1 MEEDVKGLSDY
12 LEILSRRKKQF
23 IIPALLILLA
33 SIGLA
38 FGLPSIYRS
47 EATILIEQQEIPD
60 DLVRSTVTSFAGERI
75 QIISQRVMTTQN
87 LSRII
92 EEYGLYKDDRKSKS
106 MSILVEEMRE
116 RIDLEMISADVVDPR
131 SGRPTTAT
139 IAFKIA
145 FSGEEPRLTQKVT
158 NDLVS
163 LYLDENLKQR
173 TAHAVET
180 SSFLTEEADKLQ
192 GRVGDLEAK
201 LAEFK
206 ENNINTLP
214 NLQQLNIQLMER
226 AERDVKDKQQ
236 QIRTLEERRIY
247 LQSELA
253 QMNPTSRLYD
263 SDGSRVLSSADRLQ
277 ALESEYVSLSA
288 RYSSSHPDLIKME
301 KEIAALKKDTGAV
314 GNANEIRR
322 KLTDLKSEMAQ
333 LRDRYSSEHPDVK
346 NLQRSI
352 DSYESSLRAAQ
363 DNKRLSRRQEST
375 SEADNPAYIQLQAQL
390 KAANSELR
398 SLRDSLLE
406 VEAKLVDYEDRLL
419 KSPQVERKY
428 LDLTREY
435 ESTLAKYQEVK
446 AKQFQAELGESLER
460 ESKSERFSLIEP
472 PQLPEEPDKPNRI
485 AIFFLGFIFSL
496 AGGFG
501 TVAVAE
507 SMSAAIRSPKALM
520 AITNAPPMIVIPYI
534 EIAADR
540 SRRRYQ
546 LAGLAV
552 LSIIAAV
559 GVIVLLHNFFMPLD
573 VAWYVIQRRL
583 GFDV

>member
-1 MEEDVKGLSDY
+1 MEDDVKGLGDY
-12 LEILSRRKKQF
+12 LEILERRKKQF
-23 IIPALLILLA
+23 IVPALLILLA
-33 SIGLA
+33 SVGLA

-75 QIISQRVMTTQN
+75 QIISQRVMTTKN

-92 EEYGLYKDDRKSKS
+92 EEYGLYKDERKSES
-106 MSILVEEMRE
+106 MGVLVEEMRE
-116 RIDLEMISADVVDPR
+116 EIDLEMISADVVDPR

-139 IAFKIA
+139 IAFKVA
-145 FSGEEPRLTQKVT
+145 FSGEGARLVQKVT

-163 LYLDENLKQR
+163 LYLDENMKQR

-192 GRVGDLEAK
+192 GLINELEAK
-201 LAEFK
+201 LATFK

-226 AERDVKDKQQ
+226 AERDLKDKQQ
-236 QIRTLEERRIY
+236 QIRTLEERKIY

-253 QMNPTSRLYD
+253 QISPTSKLYG
-263 SDGSRVLSSADRLQ
+263 SDGSRVLSSEDRLQ
-277 ALESEYVSLSA
+277 ALQSEHVSLSA
-288 RYSSSHPDLIKME
+288 RYSSRHPDLIKIQ
-301 KEIAALKKDTGAV
+301 KEIAALKKETGAV
-314 GNANEIRR
+314 GNVNELRR
-322 KLTDLKSEMAQ
+322 KLIEMKSEMAV
-333 LRDRYSSEHPDVK
+333 LRDRYSAEHPDVK
-346 NLQRSI
+346 NLQRAI
-352 DSYESSLRAAQ
+352 ESNEDLLRASKDKKQ
-363 DNKRLSRRQEST
+363 LKRYKTT
-375 SEADNPAYIQLQAQL
+375 SADADNPAYIQLQAQL

-398 SLRDSLLE
+398 SLSVAVLE
-406 VEAKLVDYEDRLL
+406 IEEKLTDYEDRLL
-419 KSPQVERKY
+419 KSPQVEREY

-435 ESTLAKYQEVK
+435 ETTLAKYQDVK
-446 AKQFQAELGESLER
+446 AKQFQAELAESLER
-460 ESKSERFSLIEP
+460 ESKGERFSLIEP

-485 AIFFLGFIFSL
+485 AILFLGFVFSL

-501 TVAVAE
+501 TVAVGE
-507 SMSAAIRSPKALM
+507 SMSEAVRSPRALM
-520 AITNAPPMIVIPYI
+520 AITNTPPLIVIPYI

-546 LAGLAV
+546 LVAFFL
-552 LSIIAAV
+552 LSLTVAI
-559 GVIVLLHNFFMPLD
+559 GIVVMFHNFFMPLD

>member
-1 MEEDVKGLSDY
+1 MEEDVKGLGEY
-12 LEILSRRKKQF
+12 LEILDRRKKQF
-23 IIPALLILLA
+23 FVPALLILLA
-33 SIGLA
+33 SVGLA

-92 EEYGLYKDDRKSKS
+92 EEYGLYEDERRSKS
-106 MSILVEEMRE
+106 MSVLVEEMRE
-116 RIDLEMISADVVDPR
+116 QIDLEMISADVVDPR

-139 IAFKIA
+139 IAFKVA
-145 FSGEEPRLTQKVT
+145 FSGEGPRLTQKVA

-163 LYLDENLKQR
+163 LYLDENMKQR

-192 GRVGDLEAK
+192 QQISGLEAK

-226 AERDVKDKQQ
+226 TERDLKDKQQ

-253 QMNPTSRLYD
+253 QMNPTSKLYD
-263 SDGSRVLSSADRLQ
+263 SDGSRVLSSEDRLQ
-277 ALESEYVSLSA
+277 ALESQYISLSA
-288 RYSSSHPDLIKME
+288 RYSSNHPDLIKME
-301 KEIAALKKDTGAV
+301 KEIAALKKETGAV
-314 GNANEIRR
+314 GNVNEIRR
-322 KLTDLKSEMAQ
+322 KLTDMKSQMAV

-346 NLQRSI
+346 SLQRTI
-352 DSYESSLRAAQ
+352 DINEKLLREAKSS
-363 DNKRLSRRQEST
+363 KRPSRRQPGSG
-375 SEADNPAYIQLQAQL
+375 EADNPAYIQLQAQL
-390 KAANSELR
+390 KAANSELH
-398 SLRDSLLE
+398 SLHESVLE
-406 VEAKLVDYEDRLL
+406 IEAKLADYENRLL
-419 KSPQVERKY
+419 KSPQVEREY

-435 ESTLAKYQEVK
+435 ENSLAKYQEVK
-446 AKQFQAELGESLER
+446 AKQFQAELAESLER
-460 ESKSERFSLIEP
+460 ESKGERFSLIEP

-485 AIFFLGFIFSL
+485 AIFFLGFVFSL

-507 SMSAAIRSPKALM
+507 SMSEAIRSPKALM

-546 LAGLAV
+546 VAGLIVVAMIV
-552 LSIIAAV
+552 AV
-559 GVIVLLHNFFMPLD
+559 GVVVLFHNFFMPLD

>member
-1 MEEDVKGLSDY
+1 MEEDVKGLGEY
-12 LEILSRRKKQF
+12 LEILNRRKKQF
-23 IIPALLILLA
+23 FLPALLILLA

-75 QIISQRVMTTQN
+75 QIISQRVMTTRN

-92 EEYGLYKDDRKSKS
+92 EQYGLYEDERKSNS
-106 MSILVEEMRE
+106 MSVLVEEMRE
-116 RIDLEMISADVVDPR
+116 EIDLEMISADVVDPR

-139 IAFKIA
+139 IAFKVA
-145 FSGEEPRLTQKVT
+145 FSGEGPRLTQKVA

-163 LYLDENLKQR
+163 LYLDENMKQR

-192 GRVGDLEAK
+192 ELISGLEAK

-206 ENNINTLP
+206 ENNLNTLP

-226 AERDVKDKQQ
+226 AERDLKDKQQ

-253 QMNPTSRLYD
+253 QMNPTSKLYD

-277 ALESEYVSLSA
+277 ALESEYVGLAS

-314 GNANEIRR
+314 GNVNEIRR
-322 KLTDLKSEMAQ
+322 KLTDMKSEMAV
-333 LRDRYSSEHPDVK
+333 LRDRYSNEHPDVK
-346 NLQRSI
+346 NLQRKI
-352 DSYESSLRAAQ
+352 DNYENMLRASKGS
-363 DNKRLSRRQEST
+363 KRPKRHRAG
-375 SEADNPAYIQLQAQL
+375 SEGPDNPAYIQLQAQL

-398 SLRDSLLE
+398 SLRESILE
-406 VEAKLVDYEDRLL
+406 IEAKLADYENRLL
-419 KSPQVERKY
+419 KSPQVEREY

-435 ESTLAKYQEVK
+435 ENTLAKYQEVK
-446 AKQFQAELGESLER
+446 AKQFQAELAESLER
-460 ESKSERFSLIEP
+460 ESKGERFSLIEP

-485 AIFFLGFIFSL
+485 AIFFLGLVFSL

-507 SMSAAIRSPKALM
+507 SMSDAIRSPRALM
-520 AITNAPPMIVIPYI
+520 AITNTPPMIVIPYI

-546 LAGLAV
+546 LVGFALLSLIFAAGIV
-552 LSIIAAV
+552 
-559 GVIVLLHNFFMPLD
+559 VLLHNFFMPLD

>member
-1 MEEDVKGLSDY
+1 MEEDVKGLGDY
-12 LEILSRRKKQF
+12 LEILDRRKKQF
-23 IIPALLILLA
+23 IVPALLILLA
-33 SIGLA
+33 SVGLA

-75 QIISQRVMTTQN
+75 QIISQRVMTTKN

-92 EEYGLYKDDRKSKS
+92 EEYGLYEDERKSKS
-106 MSILVEEMRE
+106 MSVLVEEMRE
-116 RIDLEMISADVVDPR
+116 EIDLEMISADVVDPR

-139 IAFKIA
+139 IAFKVA
-145 FSGEEPRLTQKVT
+145 FSGEGPRLAQRVT

-163 LYLDENLKQR
+163 LYLDENMKQR

-180 SSFLTEEADKLQ
+180 SSFLTEEASKLQ
-192 GRVGDLEAK
+192 EKINGLESK

-206 ENNINTLP
+206 QNNINTLP

-226 AERDVKDKQQ
+226 AERDLKDKQQ

-253 QMNPTSRLYD
+253 QMNPTSKLYD
-263 SDGSRVLSSADRLQ
+263 SDGSRVLSSEDRLQ

-301 KEIAALKKDTGAV
+301 REIAALKKETGGAV

-322 KLTDLKSEMAQ
+322 KLTDLKSEMAV
-333 LRDRYSSEHPDVK
+333 LRDKYSPEHPDVK
-346 NLQRSI
+346 KLQRNI
-352 DSYESSLRAAQ
+352 DNYEALLQASKGGGRT
-363 DNKRLSRRQEST
+363 KRQVRSG
-375 SEADNPAYIQLQAQL
+375 EADNPAYIQLQTQL

-398 SLRDSLLE
+398 SLRESTLE
-406 VEAKLVDYEDRLL
+406 IEAKLSDYEERLL
-419 KSPQVERKY
+419 KSPQVEREY

-435 ESTLAKYQEVK
+435 ENTLAKFQEVK
-446 AKQFQAELGESLER
+446 AKQFQAELAESLER
-460 ESKSERFSLIEP
+460 ESKGERFSLIEP

-485 AIFFLGFIFSL
+485 AIFFLGFVFSL

-507 SMSAAIRSPKALM
+507 SMSEAIRSPKALM
-520 AITNAPPMIVIPYI
+520 AITNTPPMIVIPYI
-534 EIAADR
+534 TIAADIT
-540 SRRRYQ
+540 RRRFQ
-546 LAGLAV
+546 LAGFTLFSLIVAAGIVV
-552 LSIIAAV
+552 LF
-559 GVIVLLHNFFMPLD
+559 HNFFMPLD